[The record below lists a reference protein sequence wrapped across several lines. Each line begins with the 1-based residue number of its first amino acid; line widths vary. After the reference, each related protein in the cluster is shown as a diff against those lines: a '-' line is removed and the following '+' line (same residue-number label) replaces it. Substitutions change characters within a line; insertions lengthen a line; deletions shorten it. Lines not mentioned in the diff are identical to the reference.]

1 MQNKYREL
9 VANEIIYALDILHI
23 YHENFGNSQG
33 WVNIIC
39 PFHKD
44 SSTGNSS
51 INLYSGVI
59 HCFNCKKKKHVLK
72 LVQEQLN
79 ISYKEAFE
87 KVTNNIVNSVKQVND
102 LSFLSKNKL
111 EEICKPKSNKTNFNY
126 IDGKQLES
134 FNPKD
139 YYYTRVREFT
149 KDFCNQFNIKK
160 CIEGYY
166 KDYFIVPIIDSEQKI
181 YTFEARKLSQRELM
195 KAAGINDFVLKEV
208 IDTNMLK
215 IKDGKVFSKT
225 DNNFVE
231 YGDEFLFF
239 LKKKVL
245 YPSNSMIHETL
256 FNIDNLNYNEDL
268 YISEGIGSI
277 PKIFNNITTNVTC
290 TFGSEITEKQIE
302 LLNRFKNRKII
313 IPDND
318 QASLIMIES
327 LNVQIKNLYVIDI
340 RSEDTSRN
348 FIADINNAEI
358 KKASKYLTC
367 PRKEI
372 PFLQVR
378 DEFSS

>member
-1 MQNKYREL
+1 MQNNYREL

-111 EEICKPKSNKTNFNY
+111 EEICKLKSNKTNFNY

-166 KDYFIVPIIDSEQKI
+166 KNYFIVPIIDSEQKI
-181 YTFEARKLSQRELM
+181 YTFEARKLCQKEMMRIRNFTEES
-195 KAAGINDFVLKEV
+195 LKQFIAV
-208 IDTNMLK
+208 RGLK
-215 IKDGKVFSKT
+215 IKKGELYSSVDNQVVYDEELKYLVMKKT
-225 DNNFVE
+225 
-231 YGDEFLFF
+231 
-239 LKKKVL
+239 L
-245 YPSNSMIHETL
+245 YPSGTMIKDIL
-256 FNIDNLNYNEDL
+256 FNMDALFYDEDL
-268 YISEGIGSI
+268 YVSEGMGSI

-358 KKASKYLTC
+358 KKASKYLSDYY
-367 PRKEI
+367 EI
-372 PFLQVR
+372 FK
-378 DEFSS
+378 